1 MKPTRRGTV
10 TRVEVLDAISDDIS
24 LNLLNV
30 IINEAGNAGSL
41 RDQLQ
46 LSQREYYARMVKLVD
61 TGLVKRKGRTYTITS
76 FGRLI
81 YQVQLKI
88 AKAQKNLSKLKMAD
102 IVRDSDI
109 SKDEYTEFIDK
120 LIDDNEIKN
129 IIFTQ
134 MRNEPS

>member
-46 LSQREYYARMVKLVD
+46 LSQR
-61 TGLVKRKGRTYTITS
+61 
-76 FGRLI
+76 
-81 YQVQLKI
+81 
-88 AKAQKNLSKLKMAD
+88 
-102 IVRDSDI
+102 
-109 SKDEYTEFIDK
+109 
-120 LIDDNEIKN
+120 
-129 IIFTQ
+129 
-134 MRNEPS
+134 

>member
-61 TGLVKRKGRTYTITS
+61 TGLVKRKGRAYTITS

-109 SKDEYTEFIDK
+109 SKDEYREFIDK